1 MTGSLNSFKYDLSPF
16 VHDAPENRES
26 YRRQICCICSM
37 GLCPSAVLAEP
48 SLDGSIIIPFP
59 GSWPPPDA
67 VRHLYR
73 HFSQSLQKILLT
85 LACRSKAPREHYVP
99 VGMYMQFSK
108 SVKGLITDSPYQPL
122 HLFGI
127 KRRLVNLFSGNFLK
141 FRPQIYFLA
150 ASAFLS
156 LSFRNTHPAPQA
168 SERTLQGNTAC
179 HSRYFFGLC
188 DLALRHFFE
197 IIHIN
202 PSSLYL

>member
-1 MTGSLNSFKYDLSPF
+1 MISLHLSTTPRRIGNLTGGRSAAS
-16 VHDAPENRES
+16 APWDFA
-26 YRRQICCICSM
+26 
-37 GLCPSAVLAEP
+37 PSAVLAEP

-73 HFSQSLQKILLT
+73 HFSQSFSKFLLT

-108 SVKGLITDSPYQPL
+108 SVKGLFTDSPYQPL

-141 FRPQIYFLA
+141 FRPQIYFLPHLPFYLYHSVTPILLRRRLSA
-150 ASAFLS
+150 RFRETLHATLEIFSASAISLFVIFLK
-156 LSFRNTHPAPQA
+156 
-168 SERTLQGNTAC
+168 
-179 HSRYFFGLC
+179 
-188 DLALRHFFE
+188 
-197 IIHIN
+197 
-202 PSSLYL
+202 

>member
-1 MTGSLNSFKYDLSPF
+1 MISLHLSTTPRRIGNHTGGRSAAS
-16 VHDAPENRES
+16 APWDFA
-26 YRRQICCICSM
+26 
-37 GLCPSAVLAEP
+37 PSAVLAEP

-73 HFSQSLQKILLT
+73 HFSQSFSKFLLT
-85 LACRSKAPREHYVP
+85 MACRSKAPREHYVP

-108 SVKGLITDSPYQPL
+108 SVKGLSTDSPYQPL

-141 FRPQIYFLA
+141 FRPQIYFLT
-150 ASAFLS
+150 ASAFS
-156 LSFRNTHPAPQA
+156 SCLSFCNTHPAPQA

>member
-1 MTGSLNSFKYDLSPF
+1 MISLHLSTTPRRIGNLTGGRSAAS
-16 VHDAPENRES
+16 APWDFA
-26 YRRQICCICSM
+26 
-37 GLCPSAVLAEP
+37 PSAVLAEP

-73 HFSQSLQKILLT
+73 HFSQSFSKFLLT

-127 KRRLVNLFSGNFLK
+127 KRRLVNLFSGNFFNSVRK
-141 FRPQIYFLA
+141 FICCPLLSFLLPYHSVTPILLRRRLSA
-150 ASAFLS
+150 RFRETLHATLDIFSASAISLFVIFLK
-156 LSFRNTHPAPQA
+156 
-168 SERTLQGNTAC
+168 
-179 HSRYFFGLC
+179 
-188 DLALRHFFE
+188 
-197 IIHIN
+197 
-202 PSSLYL
+202 

>member
-1 MTGSLNSFKYDLSPF
+1 MISLHLSTTPRRIGNLTGGRSAAS
-16 VHDAPENRES
+16 APWDFA
-26 YRRQICCICSM
+26 
-37 GLCPSAVLAEP
+37 PSAVLAEP

-73 HFSQSLQKILLT
+73 HFSQSFSKFLLT

-127 KRRLVNLFSGNFLK
+127 KRHLVNLFSGNFLK
-141 FRPQIYFLA
+141 FRPQIYFLS
-150 ASAFLS
+150 ASAFS
-156 LSFRNTHPAPQA
+156 SCLSFRNTHPAPKA

-197 IIHIN
+197 IIHID

>member
-1 MTGSLNSFKYDLSPF
+1 MISLHLSTTPRRIGNLTGGRSAAS
-16 VHDAPENRES
+16 APWDFA
-26 YRRQICCICSM
+26 
-37 GLCPSAVLAEP
+37 PSAVLAEP

-73 HFSQSLQKILLT
+73 HFSQSFSKFLLT

-127 KRRLVNLFSGNFLK
+127 KRRLVNLFSGKILNYHPHIFFWPHLPILLPYHSVTPILLRRRLSARFSETLHATLEIFSASAISLFDIFLK
-141 FRPQIYFLA
+141 
-150 ASAFLS
+150 
-156 LSFRNTHPAPQA
+156 
-168 SERTLQGNTAC
+168 
-179 HSRYFFGLC
+179 
-188 DLALRHFFE
+188 
-197 IIHIN
+197 
-202 PSSLYL
+202 

>member
-1 MTGSLNSFKYDLSPF
+1 MISLHLSTTPRRIGNLTGGRSAAS
-16 VHDAPENRES
+16 APWDFA
-26 YRRQICCICSM
+26 
-37 GLCPSAVLAEP
+37 PSAVLAEP

-73 HFSQSLQKILLT
+73 HFSQSFSKFLLT

-127 KRRLVNLFSGNFLK
+127 KRRLVNLFSGNFLNSVRK
-141 FRPQIYFLA
+141 FIVCPHLPFYLYHSVTPILLRRRLSARFRETLHATLEIFS
-150 ASAFLS
+150 ASAISLFVIFLK
-156 LSFRNTHPAPQA
+156 
-168 SERTLQGNTAC
+168 
-179 HSRYFFGLC
+179 
-188 DLALRHFFE
+188 
-197 IIHIN
+197 
-202 PSSLYL
+202 

>member
-1 MTGSLNSFKYDLSPF
+1 MYLSPLFVFVSKQAAGLTGSLNSFNYDLSPF

-37 GLCPSAVLAEP
+37 GLCPLRGSRRAVSRRKYHHTLSRIMAAAGCSPAFVSAFLAV
-48 SLDGSIIIPFP
+48 SSKF
-59 GSWPPPDA
+59 
-67 VRHLYR
+67 
-73 HFSQSLQKILLT
+73 LLT

-141 FRPQIYFLA
+141 FRPQILFSDRICIFIL
-150 ASAFLS
+150 
-156 LSFRNTHPAPQA
+156 P
-168 SERTLQGNTAC
+168 
-179 HSRYFFGLC
+179 
-188 DLALRHFFE
+188 
-197 IIHIN
+197 II
-202 PSSLYL
+202 P

>member
-1 MTGSLNSFKYDLSPF
+1 MISLHLSTTPRRIGNLTGGRSAAS
-16 VHDAPENRES
+16 APWDFA
-26 YRRQICCICSM
+26 
-37 GLCPSAVLAEP
+37 PSAVLHKARPSGVAEP

-127 KRRLVNLFSGNFLK
+127 KRHLVNLFSGIFLIPSANL
-141 FRPQIYFLA
+141 FAVRFCLFCFL
-150 ASAFLS
+150 
-156 LSFRNTHPAPQA
+156 
-168 SERTLQGNTAC
+168 
-179 HSRYFFGLC
+179 
-188 DLALRHFFE
+188 
-197 IIHIN
+197 II
-202 PSSLYL
+202 P

>member
-1 MTGSLNSFKYDLSPF
+1 MISLNLSTTPRRIGNLTGGRSAAS
-16 VHDAPENRES
+16 APWDFA
-26 YRRQICCICSM
+26 
-37 GLCPSAVLAEP
+37 PSAVLHKARPSGVAEP

-73 HFSQSLQKILLT
+73 HFSQSFSKFLLT
-85 LACRSKAPREHYVP
+85 FACRSKAPREHYVP

-127 KRRLVNLFSGNFLK
+127 KRRLVNLFSGIFLK
-141 FRPQIYFLA
+141 FRPQIYFLT
-150 ASAFLS
+150 ASEFS
-156 LSFRNTHPAPQA
+156 SCLSFRNTHPAPQA

-179 HSRYFFGLC
+179 HSRNFFGFC
-188 DLALRHFFE
+188 NLALRHFFE